1 MQNLSFEQL
10 LETARTLE
18 PEQRSV
24 LIHMLQF
31 GDFTPPRELEEGDF
45 AEVEV
50 LNEAGAYSVFMPLDG
65 LSTAHEGISDAEL
78 IAASQCISC
87 EWEEEPI

>member
-1 MQNLSFEQL
+1 MQTLSFEQL

-65 LSTAHEGISDAEL
+65 LPAAREGISDAEL

-87 EWEEEPI
+87 EWEEELI